1 MLKSILSLEVFL
13 CICKGET
20 FGAWMIGAQ
29 AEGFWAN
36 LHRVGSCGFPWYTLG
51 SVEGDLSQFFP
62 FGGSEGRK
70 KKSRSREEIKEVIAR
85 FLGGVLPLSPIPEPH
100 QPAFTSF
107 TGLINTFQKFNQI
120 V

>member
-1 MLKSILSLEVFL
+1 
-13 CICKGET
+13 
-20 FGAWMIGAQ
+20 MIGAQ

-70 KKSRSREEIKEVIAR
+70 KKIEKQGR
-85 FLGGVLPLSPIPEPH
+85 
-100 QPAFTSF
+100 
-107 TGLINTFQKFNQI
+107 N
-120 V
+120 